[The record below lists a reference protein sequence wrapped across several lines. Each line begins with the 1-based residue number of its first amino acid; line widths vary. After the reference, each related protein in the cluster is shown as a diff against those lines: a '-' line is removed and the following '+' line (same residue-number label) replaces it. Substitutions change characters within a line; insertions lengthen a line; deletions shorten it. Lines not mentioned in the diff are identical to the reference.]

1 MENLKTHFVR
11 YAIFLSEITCLK
23 VAPTIVWVVGMGGF
37 CKMIML
43 I

>member
-1 MENLKTHFVR
+1 MENLKTHFVQ
-11 YAIFLSEITCLK
+11 YAIFLSEITLK